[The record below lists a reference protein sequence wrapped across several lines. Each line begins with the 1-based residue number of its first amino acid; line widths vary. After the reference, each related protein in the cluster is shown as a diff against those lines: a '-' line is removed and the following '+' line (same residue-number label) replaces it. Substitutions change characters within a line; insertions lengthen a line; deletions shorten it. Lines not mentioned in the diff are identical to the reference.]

1 MTLNNFKIAFRKL
14 KREKLYSVINIAGL
28 SVALASCI
36 MIFLFVQDE
45 MKYDAFHKHSDRI
58 YRLLACNEDQTV
70 RGAIH
75 PMPLLPSINNE
86 LPEVEKAARMILFYK
101 NKVIN
106 TKENQ
111 YLTDLIY
118 TDSTF
123 FDLFSFN
130 LAKGNPNKALDAPMS
145 AILTKSTAQK
155 MFGNE
160 NPIGKVIHLENQHN
174 LTITGIMEDFP
185 EHSHFSSDI
194 VISLP
199 SLKNINPGIFKN
211 WQASNSNVYFLLK
224 PNANIDKLETKISE
238 VRNRVK
244 PKKMRKINFM
254 LQPIERAYLHSSDV
268 RWDYI
273 EKGDHK
279 TIRGLSIIA
288 LLVLLIACF
297 NYMNLST
304 ANFTREAQTTAIC
317 KTLGA
322 KRKHLF
328 AKFYTESFILSFLA
342 VWIAIII
349 AELPLPMFENFTGK
363 ELSVNLLSNP
373 TLVFSVLGLLIITNL
388 LGGTYPALFLSGFK
402 PLMAIK
408 KMHFFNNPAKNK
420 HGLWRKGFVIIQ
432 FTIAAVLIIATI
444 IIFKQIQLITE
455 NKLGFD
461 EEQVVIINNP
471 RDEKTHH
478 RFDLYTKLIRA
489 QPNIISCGGSF
500 NTPGER
506 LNNHLDV
513 YKYGNKNSKLHAGM
527 NVVTPEY
534 FNVLNANFKH
544 GRNFRKK
551 IHPDSS
557 EIILNEQTVRQLD
570 LKNPL
575 GKLIRLGSKDAEPRK
590 IVGVVDNIQYAP
602 LKEKLGPTVYF
613 PDPSS
618 KFNIVVKLKE
628 GSTKQGLHFLRDKWN
643 SVSSEWPFR
652 YEFLN
657 QKIDN
662 AYKTE
667 LKTMTLIK
675 IFTILSIFLS
685 CLGIFGFAGYS
696 IKRRTKEIGIRKVN
710 GATVLNIISL
720 LNKDFI
726 KWVLIA
732 CVLAVPLAYY
742 LMKQWLQDYAY
753 KTELNW
759 WLFALAGLLT
769 IAIATITISWQSW
782 RAARQ
787 NPVNS
792 LRDE

>member
-1 MTLNNFKIAFRKL
+1 MKLNNLKIALRKL
-14 KREKLYSVINIAGL
+14 KREKLYSAINIAGL

-36 MIFLFVQDE
+36 MIFLFVQEE
-45 MKYDAFHKHSDRI
+45 MKYDTFHKHSNRI
-58 YRLLACNEDQTV
+58 YRLLACNEDQSI

-75 PMPLLPSINNE
+75 PMPLLPAINSE
-86 LPEVEKAARMILFYK
+86 LPEVKKAARMILFYK

-123 FDLFSFN
+123 FDLFSFK
-130 LAKGNPNKALDAPMS
+130 LIKGDPNKALDAPMS
-145 AILTKSTAQK
+145 AVLTKSTAQK

-160 NPIGKVIHLENQHN
+160 NPVGKVIHLENQHN

-185 EHSHFSSDI
+185 EHSHFGSDI

-199 SLKNINPGIFKN
+199 SLKNINPGMSKS
-211 WQASNSNVYFLLK
+211 WHASNSNIYFLLK
-224 PNANIDKLETKISE
+224 SNTNVDRLEKKISE
-238 VRNRVK
+238 ARNRVK

-254 LQPIERAYLHSSDV
+254 LQPLERAYLHSSDV

-273 EKGDHK
+273 EKGNYK

-288 LLVLLIACF
+288 MLVLLIACF

-322 KRKHLF
+322 KRKHLL

-342 VWIAIII
+342 VWMAIII
-349 AELPLPMFENFTGK
+349 TELSLPMFENFTDK

-373 TLVFSVLGLLIITNL
+373 MLVLSVLGLLILTIL

-402 PLMAIK
+402 PLRAIK
-408 KMHFFNNPAKNK
+408 KMHLFSNPAKDK
-420 HGLWRKGFVIIQ
+420 HGLWRKGFVVVQ
-432 FTIAAVLIIATI
+432 FTIATVLIIATI
-444 IIFKQIQLITE
+444 VIFKQIQLITE
-455 NKLGFD
+455 EKLGID
-461 EEQVVIINNP
+461 EEQVVVINNP
-471 RDEKTHH
+471 RDEKTHQ
-478 RFDLYTKLIRA
+478 RFDLYTELISA
-489 QPNIISCGGSF
+489 NPEVISCGGSF

-506 LNNHLDV
+506 LNNHLDI
-513 YKYGNKNSKLHAGM
+513 YEYRNKNNNLRAGM
-527 NVVTPEY
+527 NIVTPEY
-534 FNVLNANFKH
+534 FNVLNANFKY
-544 GRNFRKK
+544 GRNFRSKN
-551 IHPDSS
+551 HSDSS
-557 EIILNEQTVRQLD
+557 EIIINEQTVKELN
-570 LKNPL
+570 LKNPV
-575 GKLIRLGSKDAEPRK
+575 GKLVRLGSEDADPRK
-590 IVGVVDNIQYAP
+590 IVGVVKNIQYAP
-602 LKEKLGPTVYF
+602 LKEKMGPTVYF

-618 KFNIVVKLKE
+618 KFNIVVKLKK
-628 GSTKQGLHFLRDKWN
+628 GNTIKALQHLRDKWN
-643 SVSSEWPFR
+643 NVSSEWPFR

-662 AYKTE
+662 VYKTE
-667 LKTMTLIK
+667 IKTITLIK
-675 IFTILSIFLS
+675 IFTFLSIFLS
-685 CLGIFGFAGYS
+685 CLGIFGFAGFS

-710 GATVLNIISL
+710 GATVFNIISL

-732 CVLAVPLAYY
+732 CGVAAPIAYY
-742 LMKQWLQDYAY
+742 VMKQWLQNYAY

-759 WLFALAGLLT
+759 WLFALAGLIT
-769 IAIATITISWQSW
+769 IAIAVLTISLQSW

>member
-1 MTLNNFKIAFRKL
+1 MTLNNLKIAFRKL
-14 KREKLYSVINIAGL
+14 KREKLYSAINIAGL

-45 MKYDAFHKHSDRI
+45 MKYDTFHDNSERI

-75 PMPLLPSINNE
+75 PMPLLPAISNE
-86 LPEVEKAARMILFYK
+86 LPEVKKAARMILFYK

-106 TKENQ
+106 TRENQ

-118 TDSTF
+118 ADSTF

-130 LAKGNPNKALDAPMS
+130 LVKGNPDKALDDPMS
-145 AILTKSTAQK
+145 AVLTKSTAQK

-174 LTITGIMEDFP
+174 FTITGIMNDFP
-185 EHSHFSSDI
+185 EHSHFKSDI
-194 VISLP
+194 VISMP
-199 SLKNINPGIFKN
+199 SLENVNHGISKS
-211 WQASNSNVYFLLK
+211 WRASNSNIYLLLK
-224 PNANIDKLETKISE
+224 PNTNVKRLETKIRE
-238 VRNRVK
+238 ARNRVK
-244 PKKMRKINFM
+244 PGNMREINFM
-254 LQPIERAYLHSSDV
+254 LQPMERIYLHSSDV

-273 EKGDHK
+273 EKGDYN

-304 ANFTREAQTTAIC
+304 ANFTKEAQTTAIS

-328 AKFYTESFILSFLA
+328 VKFYTESFILSFLA

-349 AELPLPMFENFTGK
+349 TELSLPLFEHFTGK
-363 ELSVNLLSNP
+363 ELSVNFIHNP
-373 TLVFSVLGLLIITNL
+373 TLLLSTLGLLILTVL
-388 LGGTYPALFLSGFK
+388 MGGTYPALFLSNFK
-402 PLMAIK
+402 PLMTIK
-408 KMHFFNNPAKNK
+408 KMHFFSNPAKTK
-420 HGLWRKGFVIIQ
+420 HGLWRKGFVVVQ
-432 FTIAAVLIIATI
+432 FTIATVLIIATI
-444 IIFKQIQLITE
+444 VVFQQIELVTE
-455 NKLGFD
+455 KKLGFN

-471 RDEKTHH
+471 RDEKTHQ
-478 RFDLYTKLIRA
+478 RYDLFTELISSNP
-489 QPNIISCGGSF
+489 QVVSNGGSF

-506 LNNHLDV
+506 INNHADIFE
-513 YKYGNKNSKLHAGM
+513 YGNKENKIHAGF
-527 NVVTPEY
+527 NVITPEY
-534 FNVLNANFKH
+534 FNVLNAHFKAGKNFNDKS
-544 GRNFRKK
+544 
-551 IHPDSS
+551 HPDSS
-557 EIILNEQTVRQLD
+557 EIILNEQAVKKLA
-570 LKNPL
+570 LKNPV
-575 GKLIRLGSKDAEPRK
+575 GKLVRLGSDDAEPRK
-590 IVGVVDNIQYAP
+590 IVGVVENIQYAS
-602 LKEKLGPTVYF
+602 LREKIAPTAYF
-613 PDPSS
+613 PDPGS
-618 KFNIVVKLKE
+618 KYNILVKLEK
-628 GSTKQGLHFLRDKWN
+628 GNTNRALQYLKDKWN

-662 AYKTE
+662 VYKTE
-667 LKTMTLIK
+667 IKTIALIK
-675 IFTILSIFLS
+675 IFTGLAIFLS
-685 CLGIFGFAGYS
+685 CLGIFGFAGFS

-732 CVLAVPLAYY
+732 CGLAVPIAYY
-742 LMKQWLQDYAY
+742 LMKQWLQNYAY
-753 KTELNW
+753 KTTLNW
-759 WLFALAGLLT
+759 WLFTLAGLLT
-769 IAIATITISWQSW
+769 IAIAVFTISWQSW